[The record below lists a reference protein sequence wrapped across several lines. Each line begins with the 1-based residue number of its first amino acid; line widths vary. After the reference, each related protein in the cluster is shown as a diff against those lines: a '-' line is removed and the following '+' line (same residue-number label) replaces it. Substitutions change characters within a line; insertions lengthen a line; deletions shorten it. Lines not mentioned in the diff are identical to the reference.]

1 MEQVSKNGS
10 IEVLLINSFS
20 ERLCHSQKDFIE
32 FRSLALKNVDFKI
45 RKRCERNVWKFTTL
59 YNHKYDESEING
71 TMVTLMMPSDEVEIH
86 EEVRLYTMANFI
98 ADFGGFLGLLLGAS
112 VLSLFDIVLNFW
124 SKYRNKN

>member
-1 MEQVSKNGS
+1 MD
-10 IEVLLINSFS
+10 SFS
-20 ERLCHSQKDFIE
+20 EQLCQSQKDFIE
-32 FRSLALKNVDFKI
+32 FRSLALKNVDYKI
-45 RKRCERNVWKFTTL
+45 ANKCERKVWKFTTL
-59 YNHKYDESEING
+59 YNHRNDDING

-124 SKYRNKN
+124 SKYKNKN

>member
-1 MEQVSKNGS
+1 M
-10 IEVLLINSFS
+10 LLIDSFS

-32 FRSLALKNVDFKI
+32 FRSLALKNVDYKI
-45 RKRCERNVWKFTTL
+45 ANKCERNVWKFTTL
-59 YNHKYDESEING
+59 YSHKHDENELNG

-86 EEVRLYTMANFI
+86 EEVRLYTIANFI

>member
-1 MEQVSKNGS
+1 MD
-10 IEVLLINSFS
+10 SFS
-20 ERLCHSQKDFIE
+20 EQLCQSQKDFIE

-124 SKYRNKN
+124 SKYKNKN

>member
-1 MEQVSKNGS
+1 MD
-10 IEVLLINSFS
+10 SFS
-20 ERLCHSQKDFIE
+20 ERLCQSQGDFIE
-32 FRSLALKNVDFKI
+32 FRTLALKNVDFKI
-45 RKRCERNVWKFTTL
+45 EKKCERNVWKFTTL
-59 YNHKYDESEING
+59 YTHKYAKNVING

-112 VLSLFDIVLNFW
+112 VNSFLDIILEII

>member
-1 MEQVSKNGS
+1 M
-10 IEVLLINSFS
+10 LLIDSFS
-20 ERLCHSQKDFIE
+20 ERLCQSQKDFIE

-59 YNHKYDESEING
+59 YNHKYDENEING

-98 ADFGGFLGLLLGAS
+98 ADFGGYLGLLLGAS
-112 VLSLFDIVLNFW
+112 IMSFFDLILDCFQ
-124 SKYRNKN
+124 KYRIKG